1 MYDREMSNGFSTAGC
16 GLLRFGFGVEDN
28 GRCTEG
34 GGTTGGG
41 WLSNCVPFERFD
53 LSIRIW
59 IPLFAT
65 VSGGYPT
72 HSTGKVTRHTHL
84 SQRHVNEEPAN

>member
-1 MYDREMSNGFSTAGC
+1 MYDKEMSNGFSTAGSGC
-16 GLLRFGFGVEDN
+16 GLLRFGFGVEHN
-28 GRCTEG
+28 GCTEG

-53 LSIRIW
+53 LSIRTCV
-59 IPLFAT
+59 PLFAT
-65 VSGGYPT
+65 VPGGYPT
-72 HSTGKVTRHTHL
+72 HSTGKVTRHR